1 MKFRTCTTPT
11 LIYRLRFLPTGTT
24 STGSIVW
31 RRAQKYATTQRARP
45 LAQTEKWCAPFSS
58 PVYISTQFSSDTT
71 PHLKMFASRAIR
83 MMSMRPMARTMA
95 TKAAAP
101 VKVPVQLFGLDGT
114 YATALVG
121 IIVFFGRMEGTV
133 FPEETVQLETTTARN

>member
-1 MKFRTCTTPT
+1 
-11 LIYRLRFLPTGTT
+11 
-24 STGSIVW
+24 
-31 RRAQKYATTQRARP
+31 
-45 LAQTEKWCAPFSS
+45 
-58 PVYISTQFSSDTT
+58 
-71 PHLKMFASRAIR
+71 